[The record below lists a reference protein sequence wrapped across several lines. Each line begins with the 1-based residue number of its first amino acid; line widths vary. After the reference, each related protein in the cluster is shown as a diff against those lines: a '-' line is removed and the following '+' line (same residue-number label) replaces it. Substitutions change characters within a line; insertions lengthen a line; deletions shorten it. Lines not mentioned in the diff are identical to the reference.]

1 MRSSIDDSRAAAR
14 PWWRTRTAQIVLSIA
29 VVALIFGF
37 FFPKLADYGEVW
49 DTITAMTAI
58 ELVTL
63 GAAAAWNLAS
73 YWPLLAAVQP
83 GLRVREAAVANLA
96 STAVSNTLPGGGAI
110 GVGVT
115 MTMQR
120 SWGIPVAST
129 ALATVVSGIWN
140 NFVKL
145 GLPVV
150 ALALLAISGDAG
162 AALTTAAVIGLAVL
176 AAAIVLFALLLR
188 SEPMAARIGI
198 LAGRVASAVRRPFRR
213 PPVERW
219 DERAIAFRTD
229 IVALLEHRWL
239 AITATSLVSHLSLFA
254 VLLIALRHVGV
265 SNDEV
270 DWQHVLAAFAFVRLL
285 SAVPITPGGLGLVE
299 LGLTASLGSGLPD
312 ATKNQIAAAVLL
324 YRALTWLIPI
334 PLGVLCWMFWRSN
347 TSWRRSAGTRPR
359 WRHAPDEP
367 AVDAPDDASA
377 NPQPV

>member
-1 MRSSIDDSRAAAR
+1 MSTGIDDSRAMAR
-14 PWWRTRTAQIVLSIA
+14 PWWRSRAAQAILSVA
-29 VVALIFGF
+29 VVVLIFGF

-58 ELVTL
+58 ELATL

-73 YWPLLAAVQP
+73 YWPMLAAVQP
-83 GLRVREAAVANLA
+83 GLRIREAAVVNLA

-150 ALALLAISGDAG
+150 ALALLAISGGAG
-162 AALTTAAVIGLAVL
+162 AALMTAAVIGLAVL
-176 AAAIVLFALLLR
+176 VAAIVLFALLLR
-188 SEPMAARIGI
+188 SESMAARIGT
-198 LAGRVASAVRRPFRR
+198 LTGRVASTVRRPFRR
-213 PPVERW
+213 PPVEHW
-219 DERAIAFRTD
+219 DDRAVVFRTD

-239 AITATSLVSHLSLFA
+239 LITATSLVSHLSLFA
-254 VLLIALRHVGV
+254 VLLVALRHVGV
-265 SNDEV
+265 SDDEV

-299 LGLTASLGSGLPD
+299 LGLTATLGSGLPD
-312 ATKNQIAAAVLL
+312 GTKNQVAAAVLL

-347 TSWRRSAGTRPR
+347 TSWRRSPGTRPT
-359 WRHAPDEP
+359 WRHAPVEP
-367 AVDAPDDASA
+367 PVDDAS
-377 NPQPV
+377 PLQPV

>member
-1 MRSSIDDSRAAAR
+1 MNTPTNDSRAVAR
-14 PWWRTRTAQIVLSIA
+14 PWWRSRAAQIGLSVA

-58 ELVTL
+58 ELATL
-63 GAAAAWNLAS
+63 GAAAAWNVAS
-73 YWPLLAAVQP
+73 YWPMLSAVQP
-83 GLRVREAAVANLA
+83 GLRVREAAVVNLA

-150 ALALLAISGDAG
+150 ALALLAISGGAG
-162 AALTTAAVIGLAVL
+162 AALTTAAVIGLGVL
-176 AAAIVLFALLLR
+176 VAAIVLFALLLR
-188 SEPMAARIGI
+188 SESMASRLGGR
-198 LAGRVASAVRRPFRR
+198 AGRVASTLRRPLRR
-213 PPVERW
+213 APVEGW
-219 DERAIAFRTD
+219 DDRAVVFRTD

-239 AITATSLVSHLSLFA
+239 MITVTSLVSHLSLFA
-254 VLLIALRHVGV
+254 VLLVALRHVGV

-299 LGLTASLGSGLPD
+299 LGLTAALGSGLPD
-312 ATKNQIAAAVLL
+312 GTKNQVAAAVLL
-324 YRALTWLIPI
+324 YRALTWLVPI

-347 TSWRRSAGTRPR
+347 SSWRRAPGSRPR
-359 WRHAPDEP
+359 WRHAV
-367 AVDAPDDASA
+367 ADATDDAS
-377 NPQPV
+377 PLQPV

>member
-1 MRSSIDDSRAAAR
+1 MSTDESQAMVR
-14 PWWRTRTAQIVLSIA
+14 PWWRSRAAQLVLSLA

-37 FFPKLADYGEVW
+37 FFPKVADYGKVW
-49 DTITAMTAI
+49 DTVTAMTMI
-58 ELVTL
+58 ELATL
-63 GAAAAWNLAS
+63 GAVAVWNLAS
-73 YWPLLAAVQP
+73 YWPMLASVQP

-150 ALALLAISGDAG
+150 ALGLLAISGGAG
-162 AALTTAAVIGLAVL
+162 AALTTAAVIGLGVL
-176 AAAIVLFALLLR
+176 VGAIVLFALLLR
-188 SEPMAARIGI
+188 SETMAARIGT
-198 LAGRVASAVRRPFRR
+198 LSGRVASAVRRPLRR
-213 PPVERW
+213 PPVDNW
-219 DERAIAFRTD
+219 DDRAVAFRSD

-239 AITATSLVSHLSLFA
+239 LITATSLVSHLSLFA
-254 VLLIALRHVGV
+254 VLLVALRHVGV

-312 ATKNQIAAAVLL
+312 DTKNQIAAAVLL
-324 YRALTWLIPI
+324 YRALTWLAPI

-347 TSWRRSAGTRPR
+347 TSWRRLPGERPG
-359 WRHAPDEP
+359 WRHAVAGSQSDVSPLES
-367 AVDAPDDASA
+367 VR
-377 NPQPV
+377 